1 MAADNGCAGFDRHI
15 GQGCIRPDSC
25 AGGDRCCPVQ
35 LHAGQQGCI
44 VFKGNGY
51 VDPGVVGIH
60 DSYTITHMFFQDA
73 FVEFT
78 PKLRKLHAVV
88 RTFNLP
94 TILDSEGGGAVPLIA
109 GYSEHIGNVFFALRV
124 VGRDL

>member
-1 MAADNGCAGFDRHI
+1 M
-15 GQGCIRPDSC
+15 
-25 AGGDRCCPVQ
+25 Q

-51 VDPGVVGIH
+51 VDPGVVG
-60 DSYTITHMFFQDA
+60 STIVTPLRICFSRDA

-78 PKLRKLHAVV
+78 PKLRKLYAVV
-88 RTFNLP
+88 RAFNLP
-94 TILDSEGGGAVPLIA
+94 TILDSEGGGAMPLIA